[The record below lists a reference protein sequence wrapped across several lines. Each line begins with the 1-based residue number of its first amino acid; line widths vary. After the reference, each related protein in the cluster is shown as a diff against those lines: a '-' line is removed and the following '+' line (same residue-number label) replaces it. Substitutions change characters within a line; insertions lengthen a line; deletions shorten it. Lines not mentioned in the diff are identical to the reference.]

1 MYAINF
7 KSFSDHHAAPLN
19 CAPDKRVLFSIFV
32 PEDAVDGLQLGTLV
46 KDLNFLEPFGLPE
59 ATIAECKLYDFVSA
73 QVGSESS
80 KFAGTSIGK
89 LQQMADIL
97 AMGVTSISVI
107 VRPREAPMSST
118 ETGEAPMSTTETGR
132 RRSFLDVLVR
142 TQVATF
148 PDWGGGGNKA
158 LWGLVCGL
166 EGDTG
171 RGRLRGLQ
179 RRSPRAEVHEEPG
192 ADSLRP
198 LYLLGKFC
206 PPPRCAGPILRFFG
220 RRKRLE
226 EEEDTGETLLPHVS
240 FALAYMSVTC
250 CVFRSSNRFFLKE
263 TSRTS
268 LKPQAYS

>member
-1 MYAINF
+1 MLHLSIAI
-7 KSFSDHHAAPLN
+7 PG
-19 CAPDKRVLFSIFV
+19 KRVLFSIFV

-158 LWGLVCGL
+158 YGVLYAALKVTLVEGGFVGFKDEAHGLKFMKSLVQILYGLSTFWGNFAHRRAALDPFFAFS
-166 EGDTG
+166 EGANDWKKKKIPVRRCSHTFL
-171 RGRLRGLQ
+171 LR
-179 RRSPRAEVHEEPG
+179 
-192 ADSLRP
+192 
-198 LYLLGKFC
+198 
-206 PPPRCAGPILRFFG
+206 
-220 RRKRLE
+220 
-226 EEEDTGETLLPHVS
+226 
-240 FALAYMSVTC
+240 
-250 CVFRSSNRFFLKE
+250 
-263 TSRTS
+263 
-268 LKPQAYS
+268 